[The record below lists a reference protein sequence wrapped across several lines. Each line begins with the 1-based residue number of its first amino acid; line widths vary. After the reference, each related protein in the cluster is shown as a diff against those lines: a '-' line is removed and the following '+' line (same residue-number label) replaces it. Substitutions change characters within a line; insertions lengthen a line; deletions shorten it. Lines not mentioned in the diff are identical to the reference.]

1 MKKQDPS
8 IVLLLV
14 LLLSVLRSVAQP
26 AFNYFKQTQTNIGVS
41 TVSGKSITAK
51 SYQFNYPIYMVMT
64 DTANKQLLVSVRQHD
79 PSGKSFTHKGYHM
92 CIRNND
98 SIKSV
103 FEDTKL
109 EFEMLGD
116 FLLMSSEVKTGRFNR
131 KFGYEQFEYPS
142 RIIHINSSNETGLSY
157 NPLFKI
163 NNEVGLSAMTLND
176 GKVIWTSEVSSKA
189 NWNDIAKIND
199 SLLVIAASGLHGINV
214 NSGLK
219 WSFPLITSLK
229 TNQPFVQPVFNLNT
243 IHQLFH
249 PINTKAK
256 EGLITQLASNILVS
270 DGTIFFAGS
279 DKLIAV
285 SSDGKLLWEHNLAGK
300 GISNCLLVDHDQE
313 ILLLNLGLGEI
324 DGQSVAFGKTFAAAF
339 SKQYGSV
346 IYESD
351 LSANG
356 MLTDAKFINSKLYF
370 ASRSKIMMA
379 GEKDVRT
386 VFQLSDTK
394 YGKFIEFIDGDEF
407 YTEKEGFF
415 VPLNFINDKVVYF
428 KSDQDKVY
436 GLIDDKIEYVYHYTE
451 LYRKLAETNGNKLIS
466 QRSKGLIIS
475 SNMELLGTLK
485 CPEKAVGLNGK
496 FYLYDGGMMHIVD
509 LEQLK

>member
-1 MKKQDPS
+1 MNRFLLCF
-8 IVLLLV
+8 VLIPIIQT
-14 LLLSVLRSVAQP
+14 AQP
-26 AFNYFKQTQTNIGVS
+26 AFNYFKQSKTGIGVS
-41 TVSGKSITAK
+41 ATSEATIFAK
-51 SYQFNYPIYMVMT
+51 SYQFNYPIFTVLP

-92 CIRNND
+92 CLRSDD

-103 FEDTKL
+103 FEDSKL

-142 RIIHINSSNETGLSY
+142 RIIHINPSNETGLSY

-176 GKVIWTSEVSSKA
+176 GKVMWTSPVPSRS
-189 NWNDIAKIND
+189 NWNDLVKVND
-199 SLLVIAASGLHGINV
+199 SLLVIAASGLYCINV

-219 WSFPLITSLK
+219 WSFPMITALK
-229 TNQPFVQPVFNLNT
+229 TDQPFVQPVFNLNT
-243 IHQLFH
+243 VKKLFK
-249 PINTKAK
+249 PVNTKAK
-256 EGLITQLASNILVS
+256 EGLVTQLASNILVS
-270 DGTIFFAGS
+270 DGTIFFAAS
-279 DKLIAV
+279 DKIIA
-285 SSDGKLLWEHNLAGK
+285 SNSEGKLLWEQSLNGK
-300 GISNCLLVDHDQE
+300 GISNCLLIDHDQE
-313 ILLLNLGLGEI
+313 ILLLNLGLGELE
-324 DGQSVAFGKTFAAAF
+324 GQLVTYGKTFAAAF

-346 IYESD
+346 IYEKD
-351 LSANG
+351 LSENG
-356 MLTDAKFINSKLYF
+356 MLADAKFINAKLYF
-370 ASRSKIMMA
+370 ASRTKIMMA

-394 YGKFIEFIDGDEF
+394 YGKFIEFIDGDEYF
-407 YTEKEGFF
+407 VEKEGFY

-436 GLIDDKIEYVYHYTE
+436 GLIDDKIEYVYHFTE
-451 LYRKLAETNGNKLIS
+451 LYRKLGETNGLKVIS
-466 QRSKGLIIS
+466 QRDKGLIIS
-475 SNMELLGTLK
+475 KNMEVLGKLK

-496 FYLYDGGMMHIVD
+496 FYLYDGGMMHIIETKD
-509 LEQLK
+509 LK